1 VCAGL
6 LWWTPYDA
14 VVGGAHAQVDALDA
28 FVLLTGLDPVAAGAR
43 PRRGNRRGRAGDA
56 GRGAGRGA
64 GRRAGCAWCGREAA
78 GGWCPVCGVLLE
90 HAGLLAGRILLAAA
104 VDLRTGA

>member
-1 VCAGL
+1 MCAGL

-14 VVGGAHAQVDALDA
+14 VVDGAHAQVDALDA
-28 FVLLTGLDPVAAGAR
+28 FVLLTGLDPFAAGVTR
-43 PRRGNRRGRAGDA
+43 TREPSGPAGDA